1 MRKCYS
7 VVLILFAGLL
17 AVGCATTHPDVRT
30 SIVKNMRDYETLL
43 RKINRISEA
52 EKTATLAENL
62 RQAFSGEKAPT
73 TVPSP
78 IATLQEYVTLLQ
90 ELGRDADAKE
100 VEAVVQAYNR
110 ANLEA
115 WQRSFLTW
123 EKAAYLLGDRLIVPG
138 ERIGKLRIGSKLAEY
153 THIID
158 IGIPCQQVL
167 RKGTT
172 TYTWDPIGLWL
183 IIDDKTGEIIW
194 ISVEAGLST
203 RWEELTTQEGLRI
216 GLTEEEVLKIMG
228 PTPRTVSDDNATSQ
242 YFNKQGIALT
252 YANKGQLKGKVGS
265 LRVFRS
271 PGFDSYR

>member
-1 MRKCYS
+1 MQKCYS

-17 AVGCATTHPDVRT
+17 AVGCATIHPDVRT

-52 EKTATLAENL
+52 EKTAKLTENL

-153 THIID
+153 TQIIG
-158 IGIPCQQVL
+158 IGIPYQQMM

-228 PTPRTVSDDNATSQ
+228 PTPKTVSDYNATSQ

>member
-1 MRKCYS
+1 MQKCYS

-17 AVGCATTHPDVRT
+17 AVGCATIHPDVRT

-52 EKTATLAENL
+52 EKTAKLTENL

-138 ERIGKLRIGSKLAEY
+138 ERIGKLRLGSKLAEY
-153 THIID
+153 TQIIG
-158 IGIPCQQVL
+158 IGIPYQQML

-228 PTPRTVSDDNATSQ
+228 PTHRTVSDDNATSQ